1 MTSPEIMANAM
12 KEIQKALEDSKTKNG
27 STLGIDEISK
37 TKSIIFWFNKCDSPE
52 AAKKDTFIVWKIAS
66 LDQSGSADDRAVARK
81 ILAYVDIL
89 TVKQPDDDA
98 LIKTLKSI
106 ADSFEG
112 KDWSFELSSPPYYDS
127 SSKRYQLSYSA
138 EKQLS

>member
-1 MTSPEIMANAM
+1 MTSPEALASAM
-12 KEIQKALEDSKTKNG
+12 KEIQRILEDSKIKNG

-37 TKSIIFWFNKCDSPE
+37 VKSIIFWFNKCDDPE

-66 LDQSGSADDRAVARK
+66 EDPNGSADDRAASRK
-81 ILAYVDIL
+81 ILAYVDIW

-98 LIKTLKSI
+98 LVKTLKSI
-106 ADSFEG
+106 AGCFEDN
-112 KDWSFELSSPPYYDS
+112 DWSFELSGPPYYDS